1 MCEELKKEIEDSKK
15 LGRRQRRIKEKEL
28 QKKYKDDSIKIKSG
42 KTFTKSVGISR
53 EQRRELI
60 KDKNLFKETIKIIQN
75 LLIRDINH
83 ILPII

>member
-42 KTFTKSVGISR
+42 KTFTKSVGI
-53 EQRRELI
+53 
-60 KDKNLFKETIKIIQN
+60 
-75 LLIRDINH
+75 
-83 ILPII
+83 